1 MTMLHPER
9 LWWLV
14 ALLPAIALLVVSA
27 RSSRA
32 IRRRLAGA
40 LGDERRD
47 RLRVT
52 LSGAALLTAAAAALF
67 ASTGPQWGTILADG
81 VDSGLDLVIAVDV
94 SRSMLARDVRP
105 SRLQRAIDLVGDL
118 YERLGA
124 PSSALIAF
132 RGRPAIVLP
141 LNRDAQAFARAL
153 RSFGPGLV
161 ATPGTDIA
169 AAVRTAATAFVA
181 SSSSRRVLL
190 IVSDGAVQSGNVART
205 VTRLREENVR
215 VIGVVIGT
223 AEGATIPLGGDLV
236 RDARDEPVVARRE
249 FDAIR
254 TLAQRTG
261 GFVVD
266 AAAPDALAT
275 LRAEIGAYAS
285 GATPQAG
292 DSAGLVALIAWLLLT
307 LHLIFD
313 RLPTGGSA

>member
-1 MTMLHPER
+1 MLHPER
-9 LWWLV
+9 LWWLT
-14 ALLPAIALLVVSA
+14 ALLPAIALLVVSS
-27 RSSRA
+27 RRSRA

-47 RLRVT
+47 RLRVA
-52 LSGAALLTAAAAALF
+52 LSGTTLLLAMATALF
-67 ASTGPQWGTILADG
+67 ASTGPQWRTIPADR
-81 VDSGLDLVIAVDV
+81 VDSGIDLVIAVDV

-105 SRLQRAIDLVGDL
+105 SRLERAIDLVGDL

-124 PSSALIAF
+124 PPAALIAF
-132 RGRPAIVLP
+132 RARPAIVLP
-141 LNRDAQAFARAL
+141 LNRDAVAFARVL
-153 RSFGPGLV
+153 RSLGPGLV

-181 SSSSRRVLL
+181 SSSARRVLL

-223 AEGATIPLGGDLV
+223 ADGATIPLGGDLL
-236 RDARDEPVVARRE
+236 RDARGEPVVARRE

-275 LRAEIGAYAS
+275 LRTGIGVYAS
-285 GATPQAG
+285 GATPQTG
-292 DSAGLVALIAWLLLT
+292 DSAGLVALIAWLLVT

-313 RLPTGGSA
+313 RLSTGGSA